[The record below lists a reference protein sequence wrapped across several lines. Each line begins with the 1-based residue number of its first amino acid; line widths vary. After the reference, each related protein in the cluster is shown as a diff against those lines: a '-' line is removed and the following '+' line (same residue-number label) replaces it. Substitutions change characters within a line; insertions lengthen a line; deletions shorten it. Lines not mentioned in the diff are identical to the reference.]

1 MKLYKLFVVFILICL
16 NTGCWN
22 YRELDQVS
30 IVEAIGIDKIDDSYS
45 ISVQVLN
52 TSTLNTNSSSSSSPS
67 ESPFTIYEAI
77 GNTIDEALERILYV
91 CPKQLY
97 LGQMNL
103 LAISEEVAKEGIS
116 NIFDFFMRNIEVRK
130 IFPTVIVK
138 GDNAIEAL
146 KVIPPI
152 ETINSLN
159 TKSIIETNKKLTGLT
174 GNVLFDEVLMC
185 YYVEGRN
192 MTISAIEIIKPERNS
207 GDLDNLKEAE
217 DSSKIKVIGV
227 ASFLKDKIVGYLED
241 NHSIVLNLLKNKS
254 KRVTVTF
261 PCDKNSYGT
270 LIFNKVEAK
279 ITPELKNNK
288 PSSKIKINGEA
299 TVTEYNCKIDLN
311 KKESINKIEKMAEKE
326 LKKIVDETINIIQK
340 ELKSDVV
347 GFGENFYRNKNKYWK
362 KVKNKW
368 DEIFPSLKITSD
380 ARIKIHRV
388 STAVKQVKEER

>member
-1 MKLYKLFVVFILICL
+1 MKLYKLFVVLMLMCL

-30 IVEAIGIDKIDDSYS
+30 IVQAIGVDKIDDSYS

-52 TSTLNTNSSSSSSPS
+52 TSTLNTNSSSSSVS
-67 ESPFTIYEAI
+67 ESPFTVYEAI

-103 LAISEEVAKEGIS
+103 LAISEEVAKEGII

-130 IFPTVIVK
+130 IFPIVIVK

-159 TKSIIETNKKLTGLT
+159 TKSIIETNKKITGLT

-185 YYVEGRN
+185 YYIEGRN
-192 MTISAIEIIKPERNS
+192 MTITAIEIIKPKQNS

-261 PCDKNSYGT
+261 PCDKNGYGT
-270 LIFNKVEAK
+270 LIFNKIEAK
-279 ITPELKNNK
+279 VIPELKNNK
-288 PSSKIKINGEA
+288 PSSKVKINGEA

-311 KKESINKIEKMAEKE
+311 KKENINKIEKMAEKE
-326 LKKIVDETINIIQK
+326 LKKNIDETINIMQK
-340 ELKSDVV
+340 ELKSDIV
-347 GFGENFYRNKNKYWK
+347 GFGESFYRNKNKYWK
-362 KVKNKW
+362 KVENKW
-368 DEIFPSLKITSD
+368 DEIFPSIKITSD
-380 ARIKIHRV
+380 AKIKIYRI
-388 STAVKQVKEER
+388 STAIKQVQEGR